1 MRSFFLSFPGPC
13 CAAFVAL
20 NAALLL
26 SFVTGLQAQDSALL
40 KACKAKGNSPD
51 QCALRLYGR

>member
-1 MRSFFLSFPGPC
+1 
-13 CAAFVAL
+13 VAL

-26 SFVTGLQAQDSALL
+26 AFVSGLQAQDSALL
-40 KACKAKGNSPD
+40 KACKAQGNSPD